1 MERKRLFCKGMHTH
15 HQHLMAEAPDIKW
28 IRIDD
33 AFPKEQNR
41 TSFTESNVKTL
52 EEIYQLGR
60 KSFGEHELAVREFF
74 GLDNDP
80 PANGTK
86 PPATRS
92 EIGSMNPRSPTSR
105 LAGRMACSVPR
116 NWMN

>member
-1 MERKRLFCKGMHTH
+1 M
-15 HQHLMAEAPDIKW
+15 
-28 IRIDD
+28 
-33 AFPKEQNR
+33 
-41 TSFTESNVKTL
+41 KTL

-80 PANGTK
+80 PANGKK

-92 EIGSMNPRSPTSR
+92 ETG
-105 LAGRMACSVPR
+105 GG
-116 NWMN
+116 

>member
-15 HQHLMAEAPDIKW
+15 HQHLMAEAPVANASTVPPLRKALFSDIKW

-60 KSFGEHELAVREFF
+60 KSFGEHELAVMEFF

-92 EIGSMNPRSPTSR
+92 ETG
-105 LAGRMACSVPR
+105 GG
-116 NWMN
+116 